1 MVYSKVFSIGCN
13 VSKKP
18 ASFIA
23 NTKTLEAVYID
34 KNIDLV
40 NGCRNGNRKA
50 QFELYKLY
58 EKAMY
63 SAALRIV
70 NHEAEAEDVLQEAF
84 LDAFT
89 RIGDFRGDTTFGLWL
104 KQIIINKSINCLRKR
119 RAEFVSIDG
128 MEIAEQKT
136 DDHQELEWKVEE
148 VKAAVRR
155 LPDGYRVVL
164 TLYLFEG
171 YDHEEIS
178 HILKI
183 SEVTSRSQ
191 LMRAKMKLKNMLEKT
206 GGRDEHRN

>member
-1 MVYSKVFSIGCN
+1 M
-13 VSKKP
+13 
-18 ASFIA
+18 
-23 NTKTLEAVYID
+23 EAVYID

-40 NGCRNGNRKA
+40 NGCRKGDRKA
-50 QFELYKLY
+50 QFEIYKLY
-58 EKAMY
+58 ERAMY

-70 NHEAEAEDVLQEAF
+70 NHEAEAEDVVQEAF

-89 RIGDFRGDTTFGLWL
+89 RIVDFRGDTTFGLWL
-104 KQIIINKSINCLRKR
+104 KQIIVNKSINCLRKR
-119 RAEFVSIDG
+119 KAEFVDIEG
-128 MEIAEQKT
+128 LEIA
-136 DDHQELEWKVEE
+136 DLSSSNNDQEDLEWKVEE
-148 VKAAVRR
+148 VKAAVKC

-191 LMRAKMKLKNMLEKT
+191 LMRAKVKLKDILKK
-206 GGRDEHRN
+206 GARDEYKN

>member
-1 MVYSKVFSIGCN
+1 M
-13 VSKKP
+13 
-18 ASFIA
+18 
-23 NTKTLEAVYID
+23 EAVYID

-40 NGCRNGNRKA
+40 NGCREGNRKA
-50 QFELYKLY
+50 QFDIYKLY
-58 EKAMY
+58 ERAMY

-70 NHEAEAEDVLQEAF
+70 NDEAEAEDVLQEAF

-104 KQIIINKSINCLRKR
+104 KKIVINKSINCLRKR
-119 RAEFVSIDG
+119 KAEFVSLDG
-128 MEIAEQKT
+128 VEVAEETTHDQ
-136 DDHQELEWKVEE
+136 QELEWKVEE
-148 VKAAVRR
+148 IRSAVAR
-155 LPDGYRVVL
+155 LADGYRVVL

-191 LMRAKMKLKNMLEKT
+191 LMRGKLKLKQLLEKK
-206 GGRDEHRN
+206 GERDEY

>member
-1 MVYSKVFSIGCN
+1 
-13 VSKKP
+13 
-18 ASFIA
+18 
-23 NTKTLEAVYID
+23 LEAVYVD

-40 NGCRNGNRKA
+40 NGCRKGDRKA
-50 QFELYKLY
+50 QFEIYKLY
-58 EKAMY
+58 ERAMY

-70 NHEAEAEDVLQEAF
+70 NHEAEAEDVVQEAF

-104 KQIIINKSINCLRKR
+104 KQIIVNKSINCLRKR
-119 RAEFVSIDG
+119 KAEFVSTDG
-128 MEIAEQKT
+128 LEIVEEEAVDYE
-136 DDHQELEWKVEE
+136 ELEWKVEE
-148 VKAAVRR
+148 IKAAVKR

-183 SEVTSRSQ
+183 TEVTSRSQ
-191 LMRAKMKLKNMLEKT
+191 LMRAKTKLKDILKKGE
-206 GGRDEHRN
+206 RDEYKN

>member
-1 MVYSKVFSIGCN
+1 M
-13 VSKKP
+13 
-18 ASFIA
+18 SFIA

-40 NGCRNGNRKA
+40 NACRKGSRTA

-58 EKAMY
+58 ERAMY

-84 LDAFT
+84 LDAFL

-104 KQIIINKSINCLRKR
+104 KQIVINKSINCLRKR
-119 RAEFVSIDG
+119 KMEFTNLDG
-128 MEIAEQKT
+128 LEIAAEEPFDQE
-136 DDHQELEWKVEE
+136 ELEWKVEE
-148 VKAAVRR
+148 VKAAIGR
-155 LPDGYRVVL
+155 LADGYRVVL

-191 LMRAKMKLKNMLEKT
+191 LMRAKMKLRNILEKK
-206 GGRDEHRN
+206 GARDEY